1 MNSLVIVF
9 AAALVAS
16 VHSSAVVAPQQY
28 VYSVIP
34 QYQSQVQSV
43 AAGQIQYTPGV
54 LPYAVKAGSPV
65 GGYISVSS
73 APIVGVGA
81 GQVPFLSGVSSIL
94 APSYYI
100 GGAAQKIAG
109 ALIPGAQVQ
118 VSAGGAQGDYP
129 ATAYSYGYAPKYYYS
144 GAAVP
149 QGAGSYGSSYYSS
162 VIPTYY
168 SGAGVPSYT
177 AANAGGQYVKV
188 LADQSQGKSQ
198 QEGQQYQAQYQQG
211 AAAHDGA
218 IVVESH

>member
-1 MNSLVIVF
+1 MNSLVVVL

-16 VHSSAVVAPQQY
+16 VHSAAITPQQY

-34 QYQSQVQSV
+34 QYQSQVSHV
-43 AAGQIQYTPGV
+43 AAGPVQYTPGV
-54 LPYAVKAGSPV
+54 LPYAVKASSPV

-73 APIVGVGA
+73 APIVGVNAGQIPWLSGA
-81 GQVPFLSGVSSIL
+81 GSIL

-109 ALIPGAQVQ
+109 AIIPGAQVQ

-144 GAAVP
+144 GVAAP
-149 QGAGSYGSSYYSS
+149 QGAGSYGASYGGSYVSS

-168 SGAGVPSYT
+168 SGAGVPTYSQ
-177 AANAGGQYVKV
+177 AQAGGQYVKV
-188 LADQSQGKSQ
+188 VADQSQGKGVGSQ
-198 QEGQQYQAQYQQG
+198 GGQYQG
-211 AAAHDGA
+211 GAHDGSA